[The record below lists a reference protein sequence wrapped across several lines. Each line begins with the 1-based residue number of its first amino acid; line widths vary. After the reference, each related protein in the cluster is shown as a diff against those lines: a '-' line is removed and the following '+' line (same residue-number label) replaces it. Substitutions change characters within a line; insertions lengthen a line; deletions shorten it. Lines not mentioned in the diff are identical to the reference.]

1 MVYFRKMNINQSTG
15 TATLIVTDAPLTN
28 KATTLVGISVATR
41 TQSNVVFGVL
51 SLIDPDTGLVMKAK
65 HPMIKEL
72 QKKLQPGMEM
82 PGFQLSNNPVM
93 DLATGEETTLKWAE
107 AV

>member
-1 MVYFRKMNINQSTG
+1 MNINPSTG

-28 KATTLVGISVATR
+28 KETTLAGISVATR

-51 SLIDPDTGLVMKAK
+51 SLIDPATGLVMNAK

-72 QKKLQPGMEM
+72 QKKLEPGMEM
-82 PGFQLSNNPVM
+82 PGFQLSSNPVM
-93 DLATGEETTLKWAE
+93 NLETGEETNLKWAE
-107 AV
+107 SV